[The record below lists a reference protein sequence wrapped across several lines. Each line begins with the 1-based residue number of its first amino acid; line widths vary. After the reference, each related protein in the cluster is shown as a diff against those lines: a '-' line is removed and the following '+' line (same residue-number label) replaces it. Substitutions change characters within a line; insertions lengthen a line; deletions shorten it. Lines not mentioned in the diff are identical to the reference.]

1 FLLPLPRLTIN
12 TGPVIA
18 SSQSLFFLLPF
29 PLPSLSSERKLPSPM
44 EPSGRNWVRGRPIG
58 SGSFATVSLALDR
71 SQGEVFAV
79 KSVALN
85 GANLAAILSLSN
97 EIRIL
102 SSVRSPYVVQY
113 LGDDVSREA
122 RSGACRNLHM
132 EYLPGGSVADL
143 AAERRRKGC
152 PVDDADVRSYTRC
165 VTRALRYLHDVAG
178 VVHCDV
184 KGRNVLLGGAAGVA
198 KLADFGAAVRI
209 SGGDARS
216 WVRGTPLW
224 MAPEVARG
232 ERPRP
237 ESDVWS
243 LGCTVIE
250 MATGAQPWPD
260 WRLKDAAEA
269 MFRIGY
275 GDELPEFPP
284 LLLEVARDFLD
295 KCLRRDASERWTAEQ
310 LLQHPFLA
318 EAETPMEETPRG
330 VLEWANLEF
339 HDGAD
344 DGEGCSASYSDL
356 SDSPELVASGR
367 KRVGELASCGG
378 VLAWESDDWEE
389 VRRVEELNLQGDK
402 AEEERGT
409 FWECPDCTSLG
420 SADKHGGVSEEQGDD
435 LPSVMRCSV
444 SSPTASCPCSF
455 CKGRLVCHHV
465 NGLIRVLFFGCCC
478 LLSQQW
484 IKFHGLPCYINSNK
498 NLTWDLLHSTVICIT
513 CVSHSSRHK
522 STTESM
528 VTSHQMLCCTFFSC
542 AYILIQHDVSLCL
555 WQWLA

>member
-1 FLLPLPRLTIN
+1 
-12 TGPVIA
+12 
-18 SSQSLFFLLPF
+18 
-29 PLPSLSSERKLPSPM
+29 M

-102 SSVRSPYVVQY
+102 SSLRSPYVVQY
-113 LGDDVSREA
+113 LGYDVSREA
-122 RSGACRNLHM
+122 RSCACRNLHL

-143 AAERRRKGC
+143 SAARRRKGC
-152 PVDDADVRSYTRC
+152 SMEEADVRSYTRC
-165 VTRALRYLHDVAG
+165 VTRALCYLHDVAG
-178 VVHCDV
+178 VIHCDV

-209 SGGDARS
+209 SGEDGSS

-260 WRLKDAAEA
+260 WRPKDAAEA

-284 LLLEVARDFLD
+284 LLMEVARDFLD

-318 EAETPMEETPRG
+318 EEETPMEETPRG

-339 HDGAD
+339 HDGVD
-344 DGEGCSASYSDL
+344 DGENCSVSHSDL
-356 SDSPELVASGR
+356 SDSTDLVASGR
-367 KRVGELASCGG
+367 ERVGELASCGE

-389 VRRVEELNLQGDK
+389 VRRVEELNLQWDK

-409 FWECPDCTSLG
+409 FWECPDCSSLG
-420 SADKHGGVSEEQGDD
+420 STDEHGGVSEEEGDD
-435 LPSVMRCSV
+435 LPSGTRCSE
-444 SSPTASCPCSF
+444 SSPTASCPCCF
-455 CKGRLVCHHV
+455 CNGGLVCHHV
-465 NGLIRVLFFGCCC
+465 NGLTRVLFFGWCC

-484 IKFHGLPCYINSNK
+484 IKVHGLPCYINSNK
-498 NLTWDLLHSTVICIT
+498 NLT
-513 CVSHSSRHK
+513 
-522 STTESM
+522 
-528 VTSHQMLCCTFFSC
+528 
-542 AYILIQHDVSLCL
+542 
-555 WQWLA
+555 